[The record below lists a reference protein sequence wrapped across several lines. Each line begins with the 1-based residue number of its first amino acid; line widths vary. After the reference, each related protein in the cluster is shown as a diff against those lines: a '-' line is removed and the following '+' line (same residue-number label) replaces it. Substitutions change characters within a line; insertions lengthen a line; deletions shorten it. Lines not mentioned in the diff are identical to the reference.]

1 MNTNNPN
8 LMLARL
14 STAAAAAMAAV
25 LLTAGIASGQTSRP
39 VTTTAS
45 TTQPAEV
52 GQMKLMLNKSTVIVT
67 KTPFSRVSV
76 GDPDVAD
83 VTPIGPT
90 NLLVTARK
98 PGSTQIIVWDDK
110 DQTQTIDIQV
120 EFDVEALRDQL
131 EKTFPDLPLS
141 VDSANGAVILRGI
154 VPTLQTAEQVALIAS
169 PFAPKIINTLEVAG
183 GQQVSLQVKFAEVS
197 RTATNQLGVNF
208 GINDGTSVFG
218 SNAGGVSPLG
228 VDLNGAGPRQ
238 LLAPSGQSIALFGA
252 GQAGGTLF
260 SYYIQALRQN
270 SLLRVLAEPNLIAIS
285 GQQASF
291 LAGGEFPIP
300 VPQQGDSGS
309 AITITY
315 KEYGVRLKFLP
326 VVLGDGTIRLQVEP
340 EVSDLD
346 FANSVSVGGYPV
358 PGLRTRRVST
368 TVKLADGQSF
378 ALAGLLND
386 TTFTRKEVTPLLGD
400 IPILGSLFR
409 SSRFERRETELVVL
423 VTPRIVAPMNPGQVP
438 ALPGE
443 KWRTPSEMELYFK
456 GDLGG
461 ERKPDRAAEPSGPPP
476 LFMGEYGFTQAS
488 LSEPVTEPVP
498 AEGQTTGVPD
508 SPVKPGQDQMQQ

>member
-1 MNTNNPN
+1 MNTKNSTINSK
-8 LMLARL
+8 LVARL
-14 STAAAAAMAAV
+14 TTATAAALAAM
-25 LLTAGIASGQTSRP
+25 LLTTGVARGQAATQP
-39 VTTTAS
+39 AAQPQTAPS
-45 TTQPAEV
+45 TTQPSDA
-52 GQMKLMLNKSTVIVT
+52 GKLKLMLNKSTVVVT

-90 NLLVTARK
+90 NLLVTAKK
-98 PGSTQIIVWDDK
+98 PGTTQIIVWDDEDK
-110 DQTQTIDIQV
+110 TQTIDIQV
-120 EFDVEALRDQL
+120 EFDVEALREQMK
-131 EKTFPDLPLS
+131 KTFPDLNVG
-141 VDSANGAVILRGI
+141 VDSANGAVILRGT
-154 VPTLQTAEQVALIAS
+154 VPTLQTAEQAALIAS
-169 PFAPKIINTLEVAG
+169 PFAPKVINTLEVAG

-208 GINDGTSVFG
+208 GFADGTTVAG
-218 SNAGGVSPLG
+218 SNVGGVSPLSLVTTG
-228 VDLNGAGPRQ
+228 GQPTLG
-238 LLAPSGQSIALFGA
+238 APSGSAVALFGA
-252 GQAGGTLF
+252 GSVGGTSF
-260 SYYIQALRQN
+260 AYYIQALRQN

-300 VPQQGDSGS
+300 VPQDGATGS
-309 AITITY
+309 TITITY

-326 VVLGDGTIRLQVEP
+326 VVMGDGMIRLQVEP

-346 FANSVSVGGYPV
+346 FANSVSVGGFPV

-423 VTPRIVAPMNPGQVP
+423 VTPRLVTPMNPGEIP

-443 KWRTPSEMELYFK
+443 QWRTPTEMQLYFK
-456 GDLGG
+456 GDLGS
-461 ERKPDRAAEPSGPPP
+461 EVKPDHAAEPSGPPP

-488 LSEPVTEPVP
+488 IAP
-498 AEGQTTGVPD
+498 ATGPTASVETTGEE
-508 SPVKPGQDQMQQ
+508 QMWQ

>member
-1 MNTNNPN
+1 MNAKINTNKI
-8 LMLARL
+8 ARL
-14 STAAAAAMAAV
+14 SLAVGAALSAMF
-25 LLTAGIASGQTSRP
+25 LNTGIAAGQTP
-39 VTTTAS
+39 ATQPTTMTKGL
-45 TTQPAEV
+45 TTQPADS
-52 GQMKLMLNKSTVIVT
+52 GKIKLMLNKSTVIVT

-76 GDPDVAD
+76 GDPDIAD

-90 NLLVTARK
+90 NLLVTAKK
-98 PGSTQIIVWDDK
+98 PGTTQIIVWDD
-110 DQTQTIDIQV
+110 DEQSQTIDIAV
-120 EFDVEALRDQL
+120 EFDIEALVDQL
-131 EKTFPDLPLS
+131 KKTFPDNQIK
-141 VDSANGAVILRGI
+141 VDSANGAVILRGT
-154 VPTLQTAEQVALIAS
+154 VPTLGVAEQAALIAS
-169 PFAPKIINTLEVAG
+169 PFAPKVINTMEVAG
-183 GQQVSLQVKFAEVS
+183 GQQVSLQVRFAEVS
-197 RTATNQLGVNF
+197 RTAVNNLGVNF
-208 GINDGTSVFG
+208 GITDGTSVFG
-218 SNAGGVSPLG
+218 NNVGLVAPLG
-228 VDLNGAGPRQ
+228 QTPIGGLGS
-238 LLAPSGQSIALFGA
+238 PSGQTVALFGST
-252 GQAGGTLF
+252 QIGGTSL

-300 VPQQGDSGS
+300 VPQQGEGS
-309 AITITY
+309 STITIAY

-346 FANSVSVGGYPV
+346 FANSVSVGGFPV

-423 VTPRIVAPMNPGQVP
+423 VTPRIIAPMNPGEIP
-438 ALPGE
+438 AIPGE
-443 KWRTPSEMELYFK
+443 RWRTPTELQLYFK
-456 GDLGG
+456 GDLGAG
-461 ERKPDRAAEPSGPPP
+461 QKPENAAEPSGPPP
-476 LFMGEYGFTQAS
+476 VFMGEYGFTQAS
-488 LSEPVTEPVP
+488 AAPTATGPTATIAEPVTGED
-498 AEGQTTGVPD
+498 AMWQ
-508 SPVKPGQDQMQQ
+508 